1 MTERHYYHSDALQLQ
16 AQVLACQPLEDG
28 NYALE
33 LDATLFHPQ
42 GGGQPAD
49 GGTLNGEPL
58 LRLVPRGEDILHVVA
73 RPQPPGAIDIE
84 VDGRLRVLHARW
96 HSAGHLIGYLGETQG
111 WRPVKAHHWP
121 GEGRI
126 TFMPGDGVKALE
138 QAWRHKKPAA
148 RATGQ
153 KNYRRN
159 VAPLSEIVINHQ
171 LAFFHFQRADSHLT
185 QLSQRAHVGAAAAV
199 GRQIAEAD
207 LANAVLLPLTAR

>member
-121 GEGRI
+121 G
-126 TFMPGDGVKALE
+126 K
-138 QAWRHKKPAA
+138 
-148 RATGQ
+148 
-153 KNYRRN
+153 
-159 VAPLSEIVINHQ
+159 
-171 LAFFHFQRADSHLT
+171 
-185 QLSQRAHVGAAAAV
+185 GA
-199 GRQIAEAD
+199 
-207 LANAVLLPLTAR
+207 LPLCPATV